1 MLSTHN
7 ITKVSAKVDFVTTGN
22 VFRRWR
28 RSESLIDRTA
38 RGTLYNPRNAPTP
51 PCGGV
56 RTVRMSVHYPPLHPT
71 DASFAD
77 IRERDGLYVDK
88 THHFRNLLAT
98 DPQPRGGPPALTT
111 RHQFLVRP
119 RRFGKTL
126 LINTLEAWFQ
136 GLPPDLS
143 ERLDPHA
150 PTFTGRREGWS
161 SPDWLW
167 EGLDAADWHGA
178 HGWHPVVRL
187 DMSRRTP
194 DNPADMQRCLQ
205 RQMMHLVNLWVHRG
219 VPREH
224 FWDPPL
230 PDDTPG
236 DILTSLLEALGSCY
250 RAPPVV
256 LVDEYDA
263 PVTHYLGRDVDAA
276 PALDALRELYRVLK
290 DDAGLLYGVLV
301 TGITRL
307 AKPYL
312 FSAANNFKDISSI
325 STYADLCGF
334 TENEVDRDLAP
345 YRAALREKEPA
356 FDETTMLAQWRE
368 MYNGYRFSR
377 RPDTKRVYNPYT
389 LTYGLDLTLSD
400 VETREHAL
408 QGKWPS
414 AWSETAHP
422 ALAVRLAAD
431 TRQTLPVGVR
441 EGAPTPLPSGHLDNL
456 QRPDFVRLMQDTG
469 YYTWHGGA
477 DGTEPYLDF
486 PNREVATSW
495 LRNIMDLWA
504 EYDRPNAAVL
514 LDDVRQHLYA
524 GDVDAFARTL
534 ESFYRSLAYQNLDS
548 EACFRAVL
556 QTLCFQVTD
565 NVQAEKSTWGGR
577 SDLEVGVGNHI
588 HVMEVKRG
596 GSAAEALLQI
606 RDRPYGSEHLPGN
619 RQALAVGLAF
629 RKDKQHGVRLEC
641 RHRDLRDLLR
651 ERAVDADAPRTSEPS
666 AMQETKEPPVRP
678 PPGL

>member
-1 MLSTHN
+1 
-7 ITKVSAKVDFVTTGN
+7 
-22 VFRRWR
+22 
-28 RSESLIDRTA
+28 
-38 RGTLYNPRNAPTP
+38 
-51 PCGGV
+51 
-56 RTVRMSVHYPPLHPT
+56 MSVHYPPLHPT

-167 EGLDAADWHGA
+167 EGLDTADWHGA

-441 EGAPTPLPSGHLDNL
+441 EGAPTLSHPGIWTTCSAPTSCASCRIRATTRGTAGRMEPN
-456 QRPDFVRLMQDTG
+456 P
-469 YYTWHGGA
+469 TWTFPTAKWQLHGS
-477 DGTEPYLDF
+477 
-486 PNREVATSW
+486 ATSW
-495 LRNIMDLWA
+495 TCGPNTTVPMPQFCSTMYANTCTRATWMPSPALWNPSTEA
-504 EYDRPNAAVL
+504 SPIKTWTARRASGPCSKPCASKSPTTCRP
-514 LDDVRQHLYA
+514 
-524 GDVDAFARTL
+524 
-534 ESFYRSLAYQNLDS
+534 RSRRGA
-548 EACFRAVL
+548 
-556 QTLCFQVTD
+556 
-565 NVQAEKSTWGGR
+565 R
-577 SDLEVGVGNHI
+577 SDLE
-588 HVMEVKRG
+588 G
-596 GSAAEALLQI
+596 GWATTSRHGGQASAEAPPKPCFKSGI
-606 RDRPYGSEHLPGN
+606 
-619 RQALAVGLAF
+619 A
-629 RKDKQHGVRLEC
+629 
-641 RHRDLRDLLR
+641 LR
-651 ERAVDADAPRTSEPS
+651 ERTPTRQSTGTGRGPRLPQGQTTRRTAGVPAPGS
-666 AMQETKEPPVRP
+666 ARSPAGK
-678 PPGL
+678 GY